1 MGLTGPGQGEECKGW
16 LQGAANGH
24 LQLTS
29 FPCPE
34 QPHTVP
40 TPACPQP
47 GVGTGTL
54 LLCQSVMRFL
64 LGCLDRKSQLEDA
77 KSLSKAQQSPAQSIQ
92 RYPVGS
98 ISTGSIQEH
107 PLHSL
112 AWGTLGTCSPEAS
125 LPVYPTAPCSS
136 PCLALVQPPH
146 AQAGG
151 ARYTLGHPSLHAST
165 VPTLLS
171 SWLPVSASQCCRMP
185 VLCGEVLAPC
195 SCVCR
200 TCVCRVAP
208 RCASGHLIFPPS
220 SSKSTSSK
228 SGECLCRCW
237 GLQGRGC
244 AQWALLHTPKE
255 SFPPP
260 APRAVNLLLQMAN
273 FENPLIR
280 IRSSTSIFIYFSFS

>member
-92 RYPVGS
+92 RYPVG
-98 ISTGSIQEH
+98 EH
-107 PLHSL
+107 QHRLHPGAPTAQLGMGHPWDVQSRGFSACLSHCPLFQPM
-112 AWGTLGTCSPEAS
+112 LGTGA
-125 LPVYPTAPCSS
+125 AS
-136 PCLALVQPPH
+136 PCPGWGCQVHPWTPQSACQHRAHSPVILA
-146 AQAGG
+146 
-151 ARYTLGHPSLHAST
+151 AS
-165 VPTLLS
+165 V
-171 SWLPVSASQCCRMP
+171 CIP
-185 VLCGEVLAPC
+185 VLPD
-195 SCVCR
+195 
-200 TCVCRVAP
+200 
-208 RCASGHLIFPPS
+208 ASSL
-220 SSKSTSSK
+220 
-228 SGECLCRCW
+228 W
-237 GLQGRGC
+237 
-244 AQWALLHTPKE
+244 
-255 SFPPP
+255 
-260 APRAVNLLLQMAN
+260 
-273 FENPLIR
+273 
-280 IRSSTSIFIYFSFS
+280 